1 MARSGR
7 RFGPLF
13 YLTLFGALLV
23 VLSVPFLP
31 TAIVQGRAW
40 RLSRQLLDA
49 DPATRQEAA
58 QSLVQLGPTAT
69 SWIIRAMDDD
79 NPQVR
84 LVACSALVRTDPD
97 HPERTKD
104 ALLAACADGD
114 ALVREAA
121 IGQLELLFHLRS
133 EIPRSDV
140 KERVLRALRAAL
152 ADGSPQVRM
161 AAAQTLISLGS
172 AATSAVVDLERALDG
187 PDLGLRVVAATSL
200 LRIDPVHTRSRVI
213 AAMRALRLD
222 DSIPWQ
228 NQGPRVIQILTEQEG
243 EDAVA
248 AMLIPLLKHQEM
260 TRRHQAI
267 TELIAHCPGSKALM
281 ATLDDCLKSDDGG
294 VRCEAALYLLQ
305 HQPALASRA
314 LDTLVEQIL
323 EPLDGSYFPW
333 DLIRRLKGDSFT
345 RMMHSQV
352 GSPESLAPVTRAM
365 IDTLK
370 RTDKPGR
377 RDNALLTLG
386 EIGPEAI
393 SAVPALLEV
402 AGSRDRKCAL
412 AAVQALVKIDSKSA
426 QTEIPALV
434 NWMVSREESAI
445 RLGAMAALR
454 DIGPPAAAAVPAL
467 LEAADEEDLSIS
479 AAAIEALARIEP
491 ATAAAL
497 KRAIETGALRS
508 RDD

>member
-23 VLSVPFLP
+23 ALSVSFLP
-31 TAIVQGRAW
+31 TAIVQGSAW

-58 QSLVQLGPTAT
+58 QSLVKLGPTAT
-69 SWIIRAMDDD
+69 
-79 NPQVR
+79 
-84 LVACSALVRTDPD
+84 
-97 HPERTKD
+97 
-104 ALLAACADGD
+104 
-114 ALVREAA
+114 
-121 IGQLELLFHLRS
+121 F
-133 EIPRSDV
+133 
-140 KERVLRALRAAL
+140 
-152 ADGSPQVRM
+152 
-161 AAAQTLISLGS
+161 
-172 AATSAVVDLERALDG
+172 
-187 PDLGLRVVAATSL
+187 
-200 LRIDPVHTRSRVI
+200 
-213 AAMRALRLD
+213 
-222 DSIPWQ
+222 
-228 NQGPRVIQILTEQEG
+228 LTEQEG
-243 EDAVA
+243 EGAVA

-267 TELIAHCPGSKALM
+267 TELIAHCPCSKALM

-305 HQPALASRA
+305 DQPALASRA

-323 EPLDGSYFPW
+323 EPLDGSYLPW

-345 RMMHSQV
+345 RMMDSQV

-434 NWMVSREESAI
+434 NWTVSREERAI

-454 DIGPPAAAAVPAL
+454 AIGPPAAAAVPAL

-491 ATAAAL
+491 ATGAAL
-497 KRAIETGALRS
+497 KRAIETGAFRS